1 MVFAKLRNFWLGVGV
16 VSGLMTLVAPA
27 SQAQST
33 DLDALSTT
41 AMNPKL
47 PKEERI
53 AAIRALYPELSQGD
67 ELPQRSICVWDVMG
81 RNGPVYAAAQDQ
93 QSQLLALGVK
103 IQLQAYT
110 NESVL
115 TDDLKAGQCDAA
127 LFTGIRAREFNRFA
141 GTIDAVGAIP
151 AKQHMQTLL
160 QVLASPKMAGR
171 MEQGP
176 YVVMGVAPMGAAYV
190 FVNDRAISTLAKA
203 SGKRI
208 AVMDYDP
215 VQAEMVLG
223 LGGNPVP
230 TSIVSAGSKFNN
242 GFVDVLP
249 APLVAYHVMEL
260 YHGLGNDGGIVD
272 YPFSQLTL
280 QLIGRKEA
288 FPREVAQLVRE
299 DFARR
304 LDEIEQRVVQQ
315 TGDIPQDLWIDIS
328 LDDKQEYQTLMQQ
341 ARIELRDRGYYDADM
356 LRLQRRIRCK
366 YEPVHPECSAK
377 LE

>member
-1 MVFAKLRNFWLGVGV
+1 MISVKLLKLTLGFGI
-16 VSGLMTLVAPA
+16 MA
-27 SQAQST
+27 SLAAFSYGQANDSAS
-33 DLDALSTT
+33 LRAM
-41 AMNPKL
+41 AMNP
-47 PKEERI
+47 EHSREQRI
-53 AAIRALYPELSQGD
+53 EAIRQLYPQFASSD
-67 ELPQRSICVWDVMG
+67 SLPQRTICVWDVMG

-93 QSQLLALGVK
+93 QSQLLELGVQ
-103 IQLQAYT
+103 IELEAYT
-110 NESVL
+110 NEGVL

-127 LFTGIRAREFNRFA
+127 LFTGIRAREYNRFA

-151 AKQHMQTLL
+151 GKRHMHMLL
-160 QVLASPKMAGR
+160 QVLASPKMAER

-190 FVNDRAISTLAKA
+190 FVNDRSISTLAKA

-215 VQAEMVLG
+215 IQSEMILG

-249 APLVAYHVMEL
+249 APLVAFHVMEL
-260 YHGLGNDGGIVD
+260 YHGIGEQGGIID

-280 QLIGRKEA
+280 QLVGRKEA

-304 LDEIEQRVVQQ
+304 LSEIEQRVVQQ
-315 TGDIPQDLWIDIS
+315 TGEIPQDVWIKIDAE
-328 LDDKQEYQTLMQQ
+328 DKREYQTLMQQ
-341 ARIELRDRGYYDADM
+341 ARIELRDRDYYDGDM

-366 YEPVHPECSAK
+366 FEPTHPECSAQ

>member
-1 MVFAKLRNFWLGVGV
+1 MIFAKLRNRLLGFGI
-16 VSGLMTLVAPA
+16 SACLAP
-27 SQAQST
+27 
-33 DLDALSTT
+33 LALSQPATST
-41 AMNPKL
+41 ALTSIAMDPAQ
-47 PKEERI
+47 PRAQRI
-53 AAIRALYPELSQGD
+53 EAIRELYPQLLLGD
-67 ELPQRSICVWDVMG
+67 ELPQRTICVWDVMG

-93 QSQLLALGVK
+93 QSQLLALGVQ
-103 IQLQAYT
+103 IELQAYT
-110 NESVL
+110 NEGVL

-151 AKQHMQTLL
+151 AQQHMQMLL
-160 QVLASPKMAGR
+160 QVLANPKMAAR

-190 FVNDRAISTLAKA
+190 FVNDRKISTLAKA

-215 VQAEMVLG
+215 IQAEMILG

-260 YHGLGNDGGIVD
+260 YHGIGEQGGIVD

-280 QLIGRKEA
+280 QLVGRKDA
-288 FPREVAQLVRE
+288 FPTEVAQLVRE
-299 DFARR
+299 DFAKR
-304 LDEIEQRVVQQ
+304 LAEIEQRVAQQ
-315 TGDIPQDLWIDIS
+315 TGDIPDDVWIDIS
-328 LDDKQEYQTLMQQ
+328 DEDKREYQTLMQQ

-366 YEPVHPECSAK
+366 FEPAHPECSAQ